1 MLFAQSDAS
10 GTTSRDQR
18 GTQLFTTQ
26 NDLELIVKNLLG
38 QFTSG
43 QRPDVAGHYA
53 SHQQASKPANNISF
67 SKRKSAMVDL
77 ESVSS
82 NLSGQLS
89 SRIGVG
95 QPLMMALDKDFLVQ
109 LENSLQRLVDS
120 NEQVKQV
127 AREKEQTE

>member
-1 MLFAQSDAS
+1 ML
-10 GTTSRDQR
+10 
-18 GTQLFTTQ
+18 
-26 NDLELIVKNLLG
+26 
-38 QFTSG
+38 
-43 QRPDVAGHYA
+43 
-53 SHQQASKPANNISF
+53 
-67 SKRKSAMVDL
+67 DL

-89 SRIGVG
+89 SRVGAG